1 MICLRKV
8 SAGKCLS
15 QNMQFP
21 FIITLNTV
29 RLIQQHFYPLCKKKI
44 TPKTQERYFTPK
56 RRDLKR
62 VKNQFSLHDI
72 PVHFLGSKCLST
84 YICNTVAHRRHLDA
98 FELPVVPSRA
108 C

>member
-1 MICLRKV
+1 MSFSEHAV
-8 SAGKCLS
+8 SLLYYIKYC
-15 QNMQFP
+15 M
-21 FIITLNTV
+21 LNSTM
-29 RLIQQHFYPLCKKKI
+29 FYPLCNKKI

-84 YICNTVAHRRHLDA
+84 YICNTVAHSRHLDA
-98 FELPVVPSRA
+98 FELPVVSSRA